1 MRVRKI
7 TIGTLF
13 FCAIFTYAQQD
24 TIKAEK
30 KIEDVLLTGSRNKK
44 RTVVNS
50 AVPVDVIEVK
60 QVSQTTG

>member
-44 RTVVNS
+44 
-50 AVPVDVIEVK
+50 E
-60 QVSQTTG
+60 QL